1 VMTPA
6 DGFRTDKTIR
16 SSNICRTRSSRVEA
30 ARPSRTAEIVAWR
43 RRERAVREVP
53 KRANAGAKSRDRH
66 G

>member
-1 VMTPA
+1 MMTPA

-16 SSNICRTRSSRVEA
+16 SSGVEA

-43 RRERAVREVP
+43 GRERAVRAVTA
-53 KRANAGAKSRDRH
+53 RANAGPKSRDRH